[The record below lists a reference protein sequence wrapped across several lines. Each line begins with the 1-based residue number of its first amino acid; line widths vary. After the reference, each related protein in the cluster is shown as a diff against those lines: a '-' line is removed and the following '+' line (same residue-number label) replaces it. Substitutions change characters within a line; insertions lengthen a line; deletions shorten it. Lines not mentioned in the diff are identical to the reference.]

1 MSTIFRIIDVNPD
14 PSGGYEPTLKSDLLS
29 HAAFHTH
36 ARRRRREEKKKQTVS
51 GTSGDDGDG
60 ATELSAHAL
69 SLIRQRLQ
77 DRSLRRS
84 GFSLHKGDDWT
95 INLIFSK
102 SQDFMDLRQQMYLF
116 FSQELMLRHLI
127 PETQQHFALLS
138 SLAYMAC
145 STLDALRNHGQS
157 VTALLVKGKVVQ
169 AMNQRFSNSR
179 AQVDIV
185 DFATVTSLAS
195 TVAVYEGGFG
205 PEHLG
210 APINADIEAD
220 GHDIQYL
227 MHRKGIEAMAV
238 IMAQQANPARQS
250 SPVELLIN
258 RTIALHRHMA
268 PVATD
273 LQVPP
278 PEYPDPDFG
287 YGDDRFRMDGD
298 SRGGNTKMILE
309 SPFYCPEPGFRYVQR
324 SKYCDARLLRL
335 LCDLRDYL
343 ELLEI
348 ERDIE
353 SRVEKE
359 AFCFAHRLALRV
371 RLLAHESIHSPS
383 TSTRAGTGRRI
394 MREKDYIYECV
405 RLCGLVI
412 VHLSDTCLPCR
423 AAFPVIP
430 PNPPDTASTTTLPNF
445 SLSTAA
451 PPPSTTPP
459 LTRSSPSTR
468 PDISVLPLIDSPAPS
483 HILRAL
489 AYNIRKGPNAL
500 AGWDLAMRGVL
511 YFVTNVAGAIS
522 VGHPEALL
530 IISLGSKGVFDM
542 TMSSNERTWDE
553 AYLPLRT
560 FTEFRRLCLNE
571 RIVKLTTMDDYD
583 D

>member
-1 MSTIFRIIDVNPD
+1 MTGPSTSYPPNRKT
-14 PSGGYEPTLKSDLLS
+14 SWTLDN
-29 HAAFHTH
+29 
-36 ARRRRREEKKKQTVS
+36 R
-51 GTSGDDGDG
+51 
-60 ATELSAHAL
+60 
-69 SLIRQRLQ
+69 
-77 DRSLRRS
+77 
-84 GFSLHKGDDWT
+84 
-95 INLIFSK
+95 
-102 SQDFMDLRQQMYLF
+102 
-116 FSQELMLRHLI
+116 ELMLRHLI

-157 VTALLVKGKVVQ
+157 VTALTVKGKVVQ
-169 AMNQRFSNSR
+169 AMNHRFSDSR
-179 AQVDIV
+179 AKVDIV

-205 PEHLG
+205 PE
-210 APINADIEAD
+210 
-220 GHDIQYL
+220 YL
-227 MHRKGIEAMAV
+227 MHRKGVETMAV
-238 IMAQQANPARQS
+238 IMAKQANPARQS
-250 SPVELLIN
+250 SPVELSIN

-278 PEYPDPDFG
+278 PDYPDPDFG
-287 YGDDRFRMDGD
+287 YGDECFRVGGD
-298 SRGGNTKMILE
+298 SRGGNTKLILE
-309 SPFYCPEPGFRYVQR
+309 SPLYCPEPGFRYVQR

-343 ELLEI
+343 DLLEI

-359 AFCFAHRLALRV
+359 AFCFAHRLALRS

-383 TSTRAGTGRRI
+383 TSTRAAVGRRI
-394 MREKDYIYECV
+394 MRENDYVYECV

-430 PNPPDTASTTTLPNF
+430 PNPPDAASATTLPN
-445 SLSTAA
+445 LSHSTEA
-451 PPPSTTPP
+451 PPPFTTPP
-459 LTRSSPSTR
+459 LTRSSASTR

-483 HILRAL
+483 HILPAL

-542 TMSSNERTWDE
+542 TTSSNERTWDE
-553 AYLPLRT
+553 AYLPLKT
-560 FTEFRRLCLNE
+560 FAEFRKLCLNE
-571 RIVKLTTMDDYD
+571 RIVKLTTMEDYD
-583 D
+583 A